1 MMNNTWKMELSQAA
15 TLTFEELCFLCPDPE
30 AEAPSDEVT
39 VDAVV
44 RVTFRG
50 PFNGSLVVKLYGD
63 LLPTLAA
70 NMLGEEAPSSKDQQL
85 DALCEVT
92 NVICGNILPKI
103 AGADEIFNL
112 NPPAIVASP
121 GPPAAGQEPLL
132 VNVYLGI
139 EEGGVELFLFA
150 DQTIPASI

>member
-1 MMNNTWKMELSQAA
+1 MNNRWKTELSQAT
-15 TLTFEELCFLCPDPE
+15 TLTFEELCFLFPDPE
-30 AEAPSDEVT
+30 AEASPDELT

-44 RVTFRG
+44 RVTFCG
-50 PFNGSLVVKLYGD
+50 PFNGSLVVKLYGA

-70 NMLGEEAPSSKDQQL
+70 NMLGEEAPPSNDQQL
-85 DALCEVT
+85 DALCEVA

-103 AGADEIFNL
+103 AGADAIFNL
-112 NPPAIVASP
+112 NPPELVTSP
-121 GPPAAGQEPLL
+121 GPPAENQEPLL